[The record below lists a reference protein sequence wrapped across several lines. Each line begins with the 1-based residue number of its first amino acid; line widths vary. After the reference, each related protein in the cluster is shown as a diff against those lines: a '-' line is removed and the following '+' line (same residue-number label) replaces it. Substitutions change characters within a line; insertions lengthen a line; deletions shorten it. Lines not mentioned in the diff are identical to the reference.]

1 MSAFDEITRI
11 HKDLEETIRKQYSA
25 KFPDGAV
32 FADEIISETI
42 DELSNSLKAPLERQ
56 IDAIESIADSAKK
69 TANKADVKGWIAII
83 ISSIALFFE
92 FAVNHTEI
100 LDFVKSLFNH

>member
-11 HKDLEETIRKQYSA
+11 HKDLEETIHKQHSV
-25 KFPDGAV
+25 KFPDDTV
-32 FADEIISETI
+32 FADEIISEAI

-69 TANKADVKGWIAII
+69 TANKADIKGWIAII

-92 FAVNHTEI
+92 FAINHAEI
-100 LDFVKSLFNH
+100 LNFVKSLFNH